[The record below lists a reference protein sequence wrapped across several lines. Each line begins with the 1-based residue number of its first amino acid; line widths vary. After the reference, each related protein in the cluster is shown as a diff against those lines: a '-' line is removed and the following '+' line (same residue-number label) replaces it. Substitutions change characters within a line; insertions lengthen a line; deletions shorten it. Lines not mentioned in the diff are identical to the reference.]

1 MTQAIK
7 LIFHCVVV
15 SRDILRSFAMLLM
28 TITDFLYILFD
39 FSTKKKLSQSF
50 SRIDLSTVSLIKMPS
65 EFLFMHKTEKGSN
78 VRVSLKDY
86 FILLKY
92 GHKVCLK

>member
-28 TITDFLYILFD
+28 TITDFLEILFD
-39 FSTKKKLSQSF
+39 FSMKKKIKSIIFKNRLVDSQF
-50 SRIDLSTVSLIKMPS
+50 NQVNAKRIP
-65 EFLFMHKTEKGSN
+65 FHA
-78 VRVSLKDY
+78 
-86 FILLKY
+86 
-92 GHKVCLK
+92 